1 MARGH
6 LIIKG
11 RVQGVCYRAFTQDEA
26 VRLGLTGWVR
36 NLSDGTVEALFEGK
50 REVIEEAINRC
61 WQGPPLSR
69 VTDIEVQWED
79 KEEGFRDFR
88 IR

>member
-1 MARGH
+1 MARAH

-26 VRLGLTGWVR
+26 IRLGVKGWVR
-36 NLSDGTVEALFEGK
+36 NLSDGSVEAVFEGK
-50 REVIEEAINRC
+50 SEVIEEAIKRC

-69 VTDIEVQWED
+69 VTDIEIEWQD
-79 KEEGFRDFR
+79 KEEGFGDFR